1 MMELRPISFAKA
13 HPVGVL
19 VCIGIGYGLARYGS
33 PVNLAVRLR
42 GGGSVGGGD
51 GG

>member
-1 MMELRPISFAKA
+1 MTVAPVQFVKA
-13 HPVGVL
+13 HPIGVIT
-19 VCIGIGYGLARYGS
+19 CIAIGYGLARYGS

-42 GGGSVGGGD
+42 GGGSVGGD

>member
-1 MMELRPISFAKA
+1 MNFAPISYTKA
-13 HPVGVL
+13 HPLGVI

-42 GGGSVGGGD
+42 GGGSVGGD
-51 GG
+51 S

>member
-1 MMELRPISFAKA
+1 MEFKPIAYTKA

-19 VCIGIGYGLARYGS
+19 VCIGIGWGLARYGS

-51 GG
+51 GS